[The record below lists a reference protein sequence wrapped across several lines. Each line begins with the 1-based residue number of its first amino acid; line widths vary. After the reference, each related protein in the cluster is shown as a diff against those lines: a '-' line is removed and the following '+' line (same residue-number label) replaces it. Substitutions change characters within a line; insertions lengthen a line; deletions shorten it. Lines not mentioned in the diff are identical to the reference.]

1 MKQII
6 TLFVCILFATVAVMA
21 QSNQTPAAT
30 SVAVERVQPEAVA
43 DQAPVAAKPGCC
55 ASQAST
61 AGCAE
66 KGSASATTTATQA
79 PESTATTTEQVAE
92 SKKPGCG
99 SAATSAGSGCCSS
112 RGAMRAGGN
121 TPR

>member
-6 TLFVCILFATVAVMA
+6 TVFACILFTSVAVMA
-21 QSNQTPAAT
+21 QSNQAPASTA
-30 SVAVERVQPEAVA
+30 VAVERVQPEVVVDQTQTPAKPACCASQTATAGCA
-43 DQAPVAAKPGCC
+43 DKSSTAAETVEAPVAA
-55 ASQAST
+55 T
-61 AGCAE
+61 AAPAAE
-66 KGSASATTTATQA
+66 A
-79 PESTATTTEQVAE
+79 
-92 SKKPGCG
+92 KKPGCG